1 MFFVYAG
8 ASDVVSVVGVVVG
21 VLVMTVEMEVVT
33 RLAHQEEA
41 VA

>member
-8 ASDVVSVVGVVVG
+8 ASDVVSVVGVVDG
-21 VLVMTVEMEVVT
+21 VLVMAVEVEVVT

>member
-8 ASDVVSVVGVVVG
+8 ASDVVSVVGVVDG
-21 VLVMTVEMEVVT
+21 VLVMAVEVEVGT
-33 RLAHQEEA
+33 RQAHQEEA